1 MDNDENVEPVCFCLC
16 VDENVEP
23 VYVRQVYNRIS
34 YEIQKEHLEPLLRN
48 TELYRIAYLDG
59 TPCTIEFSKDTFIN
73 EGILEEMI
81 PALEAVS
88 KTWKSNGLFTGTI
101 RTEINLT
108 TQQIFDTSLITKDAE
123 MAKLY
128 ETILAPFRDHLETTL
143 GPLAKFKDRNFT
155 VRLGKYIKGG
165 KQPLHSDTLRCG
177 CL

>member
-1 MDNDENVEPVCFCLC
+1 MKSKRNN
-16 VDENVEP
+16 
-23 VYVRQVYNRIS
+23 
-34 YEIQKEHLEPLLRN
+34 LEPLLRN

-123 MAKLY
+123 IFY
-128 ETILAPFRDHLETTL
+128 
-143 GPLAKFKDRNFT
+143 
-155 VRLGKYIKGG
+155 Y
-165 KQPLHSDTLRCG
+165 
-177 CL
+177 

>member
-1 MDNDENVEPVCFCLC
+1 MKSKRNN
-16 VDENVEP
+16 
-23 VYVRQVYNRIS
+23 
-34 YEIQKEHLEPLLRN
+34 LEPLLRN

-108 TQQIFDTSLITKDAE
+108 TQQIKNKNFDTSLIFFFWF
-123 MAKLY
+123 L
-128 ETILAPFRDHLETTL
+128 
-143 GPLAKFKDRNFT
+143 
-155 VRLGKYIKGG
+155 
-165 KQPLHSDTLRCG
+165 
-177 CL
+177 